1 MFGPEQEI
9 TVDQEMQVEQF
20 TLHMFQYLEALI
32 GNGNKLNFPADLV
45 KPMYD
50 LYMDIATMYVVN
62 CKDQLLSG

>member
-1 MFGPEQEI
+1 
-9 TVDQEMQVEQF
+9 MQVEQF

-32 GNGNKLNFPADLV
+32 GNGNGLNFPADLV

-62 CKDQLLSG
+62 YKD